1 MRTLKESILS
11 DIEDTIA
18 QGDELDKNIKAEIK
32 EFLKAI
38 TTAKNYESLGF
49 KNGRKT
55 AFFVPNV
62 LKQLGYDANYIE
74 IMICT
79 TYSVSTVDNGVDWK
93 LNIWFEKH
101 SDDNMKYL
109 NGGIYDNAVYMDY
122 WEYNKWN
129 DIVKELIKPAAKSL
143 DTFKK
148 LLDNMEKWNEQLVG
162 KQLLLK

>member
-1 MRTLKESILS
+1 MKTLKESILA
-11 DIEDTIA
+11 DIDDTLA

-38 TTAKNYESLGF
+38 ATAKNYESFGF

-55 AFFVPNV
+55 AFFVPNA
-62 LKQLGYDANYIE
+62 LKQLGYDANHIE
-74 IMICT
+74 IVMYT
-79 TYSVSTVDNGVDWK
+79 MDNYTFDTYTDEWTLTIEFAKYNNDQRFEQSTWYK
-93 LNIWFEKH
+93 KI
-101 SDDNMKYL
+101 
-109 NGGIYDNAVYMDY
+109 YMDR
-122 WEYNKWN
+122 WEANKWN

-148 LLDNMEKWNEQLVG
+148 FLDNMEKWNEQLVG